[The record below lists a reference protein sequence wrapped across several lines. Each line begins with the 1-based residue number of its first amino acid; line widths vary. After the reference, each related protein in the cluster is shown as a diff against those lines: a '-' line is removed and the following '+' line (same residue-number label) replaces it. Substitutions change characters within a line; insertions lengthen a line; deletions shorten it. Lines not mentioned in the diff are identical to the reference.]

1 MTGRSII
8 FHTPPK
14 VSNDS
19 TSELSSI
26 CACHI
31 HHATRLRLLFSL
43 QFATPLRPVQAQT
56 RKSPKSIPALTHSF
70 AIPSAR
76 DISVKDIENNL
87 MTSLGGSPPLDIVI
101 RTSGVKRLSD
111 FLLWQVGNPMF
122 GTDTFPLLT
131 KRIHTVL
138 RRYPTAFFVDL
149 LARFRTM
156 GFRPH
161 YTRLPAQS
169 LVKVRSMIVTS
180 SFVIVKSLS
189 MILVSPTRVKPRQ
202 FLLLKMMDFGCG
214 LLLKESFQRAICGSA
229 VFSLHDEAVHERRVY
244 PRMHLHPR

>member
-1 MTGRSII
+1 MTGRSV
-8 FHTPPK
+8 FYTPPK

-31 HHATRLRLLFSL
+31 HLATRLRLLFSP
-43 QFATPLRPVQAQT
+43 QSATPLRQVQALT
-56 RKSPKSIPALTHSF
+56 RKSPQIDPRTDPLICRSF
-70 AIPSAR
+70 AR

-111 FLLWQVGNPMF
+111 FLLWQVGTPML
-122 GTDTFPLLT
+122 GTDTSRLLT
-131 KRIHTVL
+131 KIYTVL

-149 LARFRTM
+149 LARFWTM

-161 YTRLPAQS
+161 YPRLPAQS
-169 LVKVRSMIVTS
+169 LVKVRSMMIVTS
-180 SFVIVKSLS
+180 SFVIVRSLTR
-189 MILVSPTRVKPRQ
+189 LVSPTRATLSISQYDGFWMWTAARRRIHSKRPSTWTVLL
-202 FLLLKMMDFGCG
+202 FL
-214 LLLKESFQRAICGSA
+214 SS
-229 VFSLHDEAVHERRVY
+229 RRSNARTHVY